1 MVEGLS
7 FVHNTLRGAGLRDQ
21 IRIGAAGKLVSAFDI
36 ARAMSLG
43 ADWCNSARGYM
54 FSIGCIQAQACHTNH
69 CPVGVATQDPQRQ
82 KALNVADK
90 SQRVARFHANTLKAL
105 GEMAGAAGLHYP
117 TGFLTLSLH
126 DPQKRWPDDRR
137 PRSEPL
143 FANRFPIG
151 YEWRRLRLPQPLEP
165 RGRS

>member
-1 MVEGLS
+1 MVKAMIKTGIVPDFIVVDGTEGGTGAAPLEFANHVGMPMVECLS

-105 GEMAGAAGLHYP
+105 GENGG
-117 TGFLTLSLH
+117 G
-126 DPQKRWPDDRR
+126 
-137 PRSEPL
+137 
-143 FANRFPIG
+143 
-151 YEWRRLRLPQPLEP
+151 
-165 RGRS
+165 GRAS